1 MNPDKK
7 PVPDN
12 GQDEPEEQQR
22 QGSTAAEVSTPAPLE
37 DLAVLA
43 PIERNYFMRISRQEQ
58 ATSVRQPAN
67 WRARPQQ
74 AAKRSG
80 KARGSAVQM
89 GAAAATSGAF
99 TSSAAPTSSASTTE
113 GAAGT
118 TTTEG
123 AAPSN
128 GFATTP
134 LNAADHE
141 EIPLDGYGSS
151 DDDDFSDFCEY
162 DTMFQE
168 QPNYALVQT
177 WSSYV
182 KRRCA
187 AAGGQRAP
195 LEMGQ
200 PAATSGCHMPP
211 TDNWRAR
218 SATASTEAAST
229 SSWRRNLDYTHQRRR
244 SRSGHHNPDAS
255 GSQEELLRPERQPAR
270 RPHHNTRGHHG
281 RQRNQWT
288 NSAYHHPPTLNGAGS
303 PHPEHPGFTNGWIG
317 APGARA
323 YRQEGF
329 RGFSMIGGFQ
339 RTRSFGPSN
348 NRRPPPSADANPGR
362 RGSM

>member
-1 MNPDKK
+1 MSSHKDMNPDKK

-12 GQDEPEEQQR
+12 RQDEPDEQQQ
-22 QGSTAAEVSTPAPLE
+22 QGSTAAEVSTPAPRG

-43 PIERNYFMRISRQEQ
+43 PIERNYFMRINRQEQ
-58 ATSVRQPAN
+58 ATSVRQPEN

-74 AAKRSG
+74 AAKRSPTF
-80 KARGSAVQM
+80 
-89 GAAAATSGAF
+89 GAASTSSAAATSVAA
-99 TSSAAPTSSASTTE
+99 TTSAASITE

-118 TTTEG
+118 SMTLG
-123 AAPSN
+123 AAPLN

-134 LNAADHE
+134 LNAADNE

-177 WSSYV
+177 WSSYL
-182 KRRCA
+182 KRRYA

-200 PAATSGCHMPP
+200 AAPTSDMPP
-211 TDNWRAR
+211 TENWRAR
-218 SATASTEAAST
+218 SATASTEAASA
-229 SSWRRNLDYTHQRRR
+229 SSWRRTLDYTNQRRG
-244 SRSGHHNPDAS
+244 SMSGNHNPDAS
-255 GSQEELLRPERQPAR
+255 GSQEELLQPERQPAR
-270 RPHHNTRGHHG
+270 RPHHDTRGHHG

-288 NSAYHHPPTLNGAGS
+288 NSAYHNPPTLNGAVS
-303 PHPEHPGFTNGWIG
+303 PHPEHPGITNGLIG
-317 APGARA
+317 APGARE
-323 YRQEGF
+323 YRQERF
-329 RGFSMIGGFQ
+329 RGFSMSGGFQ

-348 NRRPPPSADANPGR
+348 NRRPPPSADASPGR